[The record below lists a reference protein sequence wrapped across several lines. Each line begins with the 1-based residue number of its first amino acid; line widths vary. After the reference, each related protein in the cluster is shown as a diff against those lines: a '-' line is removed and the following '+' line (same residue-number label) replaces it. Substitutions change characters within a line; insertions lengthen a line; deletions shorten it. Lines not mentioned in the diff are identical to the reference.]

1 MTTKYIHE
9 GNRYISTFRLINTTV
24 FNAFVF
30 NTFFDK
36 NLNIKDI
43 DKTIKTIIF
52 KQYDSP
58 NTFWKEKQSDI
69 IKSTY
74 KIYQDTLEYLKSNT
88 ILDLYYKICK
98 DLDIKPKLLY
108 TPHDFTLT
116 EFFMSYKDELN
127 SISSRRQRMMF
138 LEQLANYDKDL
149 FHKLKSIY
157 NKKKSLLTPCINDGN
172 YKPTTYRYLTDEYG
186 DGVIFIETKN
196 EQQFCCRN
204 HLKYQW
210 KQSCKQSNTNT
221 NNSNFVFKSFNNNTP
236 LLLLL
241 NNKIQIQN
249 RLKLKTVSVDDLKYY
264 NCMIYSMIC

>member
-36 NLNIKDI
+36 NLNLKDI
-43 DKTIKTIIF
+43 DKTIKTVIF

-98 DLDIKPKLLY
+98 DLNIKPKLLY

-127 SISSRRQRMMF
+127 SISSRRQRMIF
-138 LEQLANYDKDL
+138 LEKLANYDKDL

-172 YKPTTYRYLTDEYG
+172 YKPTSYRYLTDEYG
-186 DGVIFIETKN
+186 DGVILIETKN
-196 EQQFCCRN
+196 EQQFCLRN
-204 HLKYQW
+204 HLKYKW
-210 KQSCKQSNTNT
+210 KCNTDK
-221 NNSNFVFKSFNNNTP
+221 NNNFVFKSFNNNTP